1 MVRVIAR
8 KTSIGSIN
16 AMNEA
21 VSKFL
26 PDPKPA
32 RNCIQAGKLPREETY
47 TNEIE
52 CMARIYSHTLS
63 KTLDF
68 LPLSAIAVRST
79 PTSVFAE
86 RINVCMTIYC
96 SLPQT

>member
-1 MVRVIAR
+1 
-8 KTSIGSIN
+8 
-16 AMNEA
+16 MNEA

-32 RNCIQAGKLPREETY
+32 RNCIQAGKLPNVETS

-52 CMARIYSHTLS
+52 CIARIYSHILS

-68 LPLSAIAVRST
+68 LPFSAIDLPPPA
-79 PTSVFAE
+79 
-86 RINVCMTIYC
+86 Y
-96 SLPQT
+96 SLRG